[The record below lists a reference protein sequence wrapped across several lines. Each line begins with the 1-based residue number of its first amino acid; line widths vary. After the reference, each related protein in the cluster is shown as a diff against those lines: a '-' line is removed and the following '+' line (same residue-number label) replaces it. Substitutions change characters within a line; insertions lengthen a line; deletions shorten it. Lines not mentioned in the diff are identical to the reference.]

1 MSISGDFEDIV
12 VTCEFYSDEDH
23 PIKVDYENYYINL
36 GDYVV
41 DPVMEDGHLVTN
53 LVKDPDGI
61 TLFVYDLDDYF
72 QRAFWGLED

>member
-1 MSISGDFEDIV
+1 MSISSEFEDAV
-12 VTCEFYSDEDH
+12 VTCEFYSDEEH

-41 DPVMEDGHLVTN
+41 DPVVEDGYLVTY
-53 LVKDPDGI
+53 LVDDPDGV
-61 TLFVYDLDDYF
+61 TLFVSDLDDYF